1 MLGYDRSKSR
11 AIREWIVF
19 SLCLGIGAHIVLGLI
34 LHSPELWP
42 LKSIWVYGLLIS
54 FSVYVIVQ
62 LGRSLWWW
70 LRGVSDSDTGNVIS
84 DD

>member
-42 LKSIWVYGLLIS
+42 LKSIWVYGLLIP

>member
-54 FSVYVIVQ
+54 LSVYVIVQ